1 MWDGRKVSVVLMTY
15 REKNSIRRVIEDFF
29 ATGYVDEVVVVNN
42 NAEPGTSE
50 EVAGTGAREVFEPKQ
65 GYGHATRRG
74 LEESNGDLLI
84 VAEPD
89 GTFRGH
95 DVLKLLAYADD
106 FDVVYGTRTT
116 REFIWHGANMG
127 FILRWGNWAVAK
139 LIEVLFNTSH
149 LSDVGCSYRLLNRE
163 TLARI
168 QDKFTVG
175 GSHFGP
181 ELMLLVITSGVRWV
195 EVPVNYL
202 PRVGESAVTGDI
214 RKALYLGVHM
224 ILFILRFRLRTVGT
238 GRRRPSKLG
247 VEEPQLEDA

>member
-15 REKNSIRRVIEDFF
+15 REKNSIRRVIEDFY
-29 ATGYVDEVVVVNN
+29 ATGFVDEVIVVNN

-50 EVAGTGAREVFEPKQ
+50 EVSGTGAREVFEPKQ

-89 GTFRGH
+89 ATFLAN
-95 DVLKLLAYADD
+95 DIQKLLVYSNEC
-106 FDVVYGTRTT
+106 DVVFGTRTT

-139 LIEVLFNTSH
+139 LVEVIFNTSH

-163 TLARI
+163 TLGLI

-181 ELMLLVITSGVRWV
+181 ELMLLVITSGARWV

-202 PRVGESAVTGDI
+202 PRVGESAVTGDLG
-214 RKALYLGVHM
+214 KALRLGVHM
-224 ILFILRFRLRTVGT
+224 ILFILRFRLRTLGS
-238 GRRRPSKLG
+238 GRRPT
-247 VEEPQLEDA
+247 QLRLEQSQFEDA